1 MILPNTIPTRTSED
15 LNSAADIN
23 ALMENCQAL
32 ADGIIDE
39 VRPVGD
45 FYIQFP
51 VENTNTLADAFPEAS
66 EPGSMYGGTWS
77 ETWGPEGDECDFAN
91 EGIFFKTRGDT
102 LSQTDGENNVR
113 TSGLQTDAGQG
124 WQLGASED
132 TTGARNYYGTTE
144 DRDKSLSSGVGA
156 NYTNMQ
162 MGTAGQ
168 GNVKMLKAMND
179 GTNGDPRTGKETR
192 GRNRFI
198 KIWRRTA

>member
-1 MILPNTIPTRTSED
+1 MAYDPLPTRTSAD
-15 LNSAADIN
+15 LNAAADVN
-23 ALMENCQAL
+23 QLQANIQ
-32 ADGIIDE
+32 AVIDDYIM
-39 VRPVGD
+39 PVGSTY
-45 FYIQFP
+45 FQVP
-51 VENTNTLADAFPEAS
+51 SANSNTLETAFPEAD
-66 EPGSMYGGTWS
+66 EPGSIYGGTWS
-77 ETWGPEGDECDFAN
+77 ETWGDEGSPCDFAA
-91 EGIFFKTRGDT
+91 EGIFFKTRGDV

-198 KIWRRTA
+198 KVWKRTA